1 MDEKRGNMMEPS
13 PAIVVILCT
22 APHAESE
29 SLACMLVDR
38 RLVACVNLMPVQSC
52 YRWKGEFCK
61 DEEDLLIVKTPR
73 AKTGEVIAAIKA
85 IHSYDIPEI
94 IALPVIAGHAP
105 YLQWVV
111 QETRIDP

>member
-1 MDEKRGNMMEPS
+1 MDEKEGNMMVPS
-13 PAIVVILCT
+13 PEIVVVLCT

-29 SLACMLVDR
+29 SLACMLVER

-61 DEEDLLIVKTPR
+61 DEEDLLI
-73 AKTGEVIAAIKA
+73 AKTIQEKAGEVIASIKA
-85 IHSYDIPEI
+85 MHSYDIPEI

-111 QETRIDP
+111 NETRIDP

>member
-1 MDEKRGNMMEPS
+1 MDEKKGNVMEPS
-13 PAIVVILCT
+13 PEIVVILCT

-38 RLVACVNLMPVQSC
+38 RLVACVNLIPVQSC

-61 DEEDLLIVKTPR
+61 DEEDLLL
-73 AKTGEVIAAIKA
+73 AKTTQEKASEVIAAIKA
-85 IHSYDIPEI
+85 MHSYDIPEI

-111 QETRIDP
+111 NETRIDP

>member
-1 MDEKRGNMMEPS
+1 MMVPS
-13 PAIVVILCT
+13 PEIVVVLCT

-29 SLACMLVDR
+29 SLACMLVER

-61 DEEDLLIVKTPR
+61 DEEDLLI
-73 AKTGEVIAAIKA
+73 AKTIQEKAGEVIASIKA
-85 IHSYDIPEI
+85 MHSYDIPEI

-111 QETRIDP
+111 NETQIDP

>member
-1 MDEKRGNMMEPS
+1 MDEREGNVMKSS
-13 PAIVVILCT
+13 PGIVVILCT

-38 RLVACVNLMPVQSC
+38 RLVACVNLIPVQSC

-61 DEEDLLIVKTPR
+61 DEEDLLI
-73 AKTGEVIAAIKA
+73 AKTTQEKTSEVIEAIKA

-111 QETRIDP
+111 QETQK

>member
-1 MDEKRGNMMEPS
+1 MEQS
-13 PAIVVILCT
+13 LEIVVILCT

-61 DEEDLLIVKTPR
+61 DEEDLLI
-73 AKTGEVIAAIKA
+73 AKTTQENASEVIAAIKA
-85 IHSYDIPEI
+85 MHSYDIPEI

-111 QETRIDP
+111 NETRIDP